1 MATPKIELKV
11 INPTLATIEVDGE
24 VVGNIT
30 VALEVQETIA
40 GVDNALLVLGDCEN
54 IQGQSHHG
62 FVFSLAK
69 GLPKPEPEPVPEP
82 TPETVPPVTAPTEP
96 KGA

>member
-1 MATPKIELKV
+1 MALPKVEIKSV
-11 INPTLATIEVDGE
+11 DPTKATIEVDGE

-40 GVDNALLVLGDCEN
+40 GVDDAIVVLGDCEN

-69 GLPKPEPEPVPEP
+69 GLPKPEPEPIPAPVPEP
-82 TPETVPPVTAPTEP
+82 TPVTTEP